1 MGTEQAAPRGLV
13 PDLGSYLRLSSRGAT
28 VDGNKQDEYL
38 TAAECAARTGLTVR
52 ALRVYERYGLI
63 APPRTAGQSIE
74 TSETGRDH

>member
-1 MGTEQAAPRGLV
+1 
-13 PDLGSYLRLSSRGAT
+13 